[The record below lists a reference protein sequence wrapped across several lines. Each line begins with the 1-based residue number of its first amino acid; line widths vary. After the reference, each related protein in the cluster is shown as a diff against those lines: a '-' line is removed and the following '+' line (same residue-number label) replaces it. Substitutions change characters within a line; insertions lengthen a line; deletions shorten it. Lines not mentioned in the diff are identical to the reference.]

1 MALVLAGVLGLGGCG
16 PKGAVHAAPAP
27 TPTPDAAAVVEPAA
41 PEAAV
46 VDEGADRDRDGVP
59 DATDLCPDQ
68 AMVMGS
74 GCTPETMRGCPD
86 DCRRPSMVE
95 P

>member
-1 MALVLAGVLGLGGCG
+1 MLAAVLEIGGCG
-16 PKGAVHAAPAP
+16 PKGAVRVAPEPAP
-27 TPTPDAAAVVEPAA
+27 DSAAVVEPPA
-41 PEAAV
+41 PDAAV
-46 VDEGADRDRDGVP
+46 EGTRADRDQDGVP

-68 AMVMGS
+68 AMVMGN

-86 DCRRPSMVE
+86 DCRPPRMVE